1 MSASL
6 IKEARDLATIL
17 IGAVAIV
24 SAFFHDEVL
33 ILIGYSI
40 LLTIFK
46 ISVLRSRS
54 FLVTLANI
62 NFLAF
67 VTQDIVSA
75 MVSENAN
82 MDLILCVPVFFC

>member
-1 MSASL
+1 MAA
-6 IKEARDLATIL
+6 IV

-33 ILIGYSI
+33 ILIGDSF
-40 LLTIFK
+40 LNAIFK
-46 ISVLRSRS
+46 VSVLRPRS

-75 MVSENAN
+75 MVSENAT
-82 MDLILCVPVFFC
+82 MDLIFCVPVFFC